1 MNVGRAYL
9 TFYKTG
15 LKNVVRNYRASAPLR
30 KDLGLPYYVPLSPP
44 RTLLAVPNDGK
55 KDGAEMEPSLGLGR
69 GQFQLVRRSAQD
81 MRRLIPFTLILVV
94 CGEFTPLILPI
105 FGGAITPATCRVP
118 SQRQKERDRAS
129 ARKSGAFQAQAR
141 ADRVMTSPVPGS
153 VEEKE
158 LLMRYADAEW
168 VGQSDAA
175 GVLRACASFGLVKR
189 HDAVGGALLSSLV
202 YRPRLRK
209 HLQYLAVDEALMRR
223 AGGVEKLSAE
233 EVRIA
238 LDERGAGDVAAG
250 APSRAKAEV
259 LERTWLKSWLEL
271 RDEKQKLQ

>member
-30 KDLGLPYYVPLSPP
+30 KDLGLPYYIPVSPP
-44 RTLLAVPNDGK
+44 RTLLSVYNDGK
-55 KDGAEMEPSLGLGR
+55 DGAMEPSLGLGR

-129 ARKSGAFQAQAR
+129 ARKSVAFQAQAR
-141 ADRVMTSPVPGS
+141 ADRVMTTPVPGS

-158 LLMRYADAEW
+158 LLMRYADAQWAAE
-168 VGQSDAA
+168 SDAA

-223 AGGVEKLSAE
+223 GGGVEKLSAE

-271 RDEKQKLQ
+271 RDGKQKLQ